1 MILIETIK
9 YSRLTTL
16 ETPQEQ
22 EQHNT
27 NLCLLKASVFTL
39 LYLRTEVPNYSTLH
53 QLSLQD
59 ILPFL
64 QIFHKIVVL
73 TALLKT
79 KHQHCEL
86 SETEVSFR
94 CFPTS
99 FPNKHQQRHLSET
112 ILKSKRPGNVYQKE
126 IEKLEKQIRISYI
139 SMEYKA
145 REILSASSISIDNTQ
160 LYEYIP

>member
-64 QIFHKIVVL
+64 EIFHKIVVL

-79 KHQHCEL
+79 KHKHCEL

-99 FPNKHQQRHLSET
+99 FPHQT
-112 ILKSKRPGNVYQKE
+112 PAKT
-126 IEKLEKQIRISYI
+126 
-139 SMEYKA
+139 
-145 REILSASSISIDNTQ
+145 SI
-160 LYEYIP
+160 